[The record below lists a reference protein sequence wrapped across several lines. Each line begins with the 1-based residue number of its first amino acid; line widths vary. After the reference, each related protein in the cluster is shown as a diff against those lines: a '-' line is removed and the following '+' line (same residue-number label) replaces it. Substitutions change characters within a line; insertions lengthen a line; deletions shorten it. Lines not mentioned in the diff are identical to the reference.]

1 MLRVFVKVLHPSLFP
16 DISRS
21 SSTSIACNVGTSYGG
36 HETANGGPQSH
47 GPTLSEIL
55 AACLELQGHTSAL
68 ARL

>member
-1 MLRVFVKVLHPSLFP
+1 MLRTFLKVLHPRLFP

-21 SSTSIACNVGTSYGG
+21 PSTSIACNVGTSYGG
-36 HETANGGPQSH
+36 NETANGGPQSH
-47 GPTLSEIL
+47 GTTSEIL